1 MKTNG
6 WVVEVKGWKERTHS
20 YSVIVFHVEVVV
32 IVVVEGIVVAV
43 VFVGHSCC
51 LECVVFVVAWS
62 GDRVPDWRK

>member
-43 VFVGHSCC
+43 VFVGHSGCFGSSV
-51 LECVVFVVAWS
+51 LLLLLLLSPVA
-62 GDRVPDWRK
+62 VE